1 MKAKSPEE
9 RKSFVRQA
17 RLCDNCLGSG
27 HMAIDCRSKMT
38 CQVNGCGWKHHTML
52 HVKKKSNNT
61 STPPNH
67 PAVTSEETG
76 ASTLGGTGETGT
88 GAVSGA
94 GDAGRCSATDSG
106 KKNVC
111 LRIVPVVVKGM
122 GQHNTIVANALL
134 DPGSDVTL
142 CDVSLMEKLQVV
154 GRPKEFSL
162 ATVNGASDTRKGFEL
177 SLSVRGLQMKEE
189 VVLDRVWTVDTLCL
203 PQGSPPTK
211 EDTAKWPHLKG
222 IDFPRAQ
229 SDKVSLLIGSDVPE
243 AHWVCDQRRGR
254 RGQPYAVCTPLGW
267 ALMGPLNSCDRDC
280 FSVNFVRHDDETL
293 HRQMES
299 MFRSDFNEPMISSK
313 AAMSVEDQRALSQME
328 TSVKL
333 VNGHYQLGLPWRH
346 KSVNLPNNREFA
358 FGRLRY
364 LKKRF
369 QRDPHLFEKYRD
381 TINGYVSSGYA
392 RRVPCSEQE
401 NVKDSPVWYLPHHPV
416 FHPQKPGKARVV
428 FDCAAKFK
436 GTSLNDQLLQ
446 GPDLTNG
453 LLGVIIRFR
462 QEPVAM
468 VADVEGMFHQVRV
481 APDDCN
487 ALRFLWWPN
496 DDLSKEPVDYQ
507 MLVHLFGATSSPSCA
522 SFCLKKT
529 ASDNQGDFDVETI
542 TTVDRNF
549 YVDDCLKS
557 VPATDKAARL
567 SGQLRELLSRGG
579 FRLTKWISNDRNVIA
594 TVPVT
599 ERAPSVVNLDLEDLP
614 VERTLGVQWAME
626 TDDFNFRIM
635 DEGKALTR
643 RGILSVVS
651 SMYDPLGFVAPIIL
665 PAKSL
670 LQSLCKQKYG
680 WDEEISQAD
689 STVWQEWLKELACL
703 RTISVP
709 RCFKPSGFGAVVNVQ
724 LHHFSDAS
732 EIGYGAVSYL
742 RIVDDKGAAHCSFVL
757 GKSRVTPLKVVSI
770 PRLELAAAV
779 VAVKLNCLIRN
790 ELEYPIH
797 DTIYWTDSTVVL
809 QYIRNESR
817 RFHTFVANRVAMI
830 HDESTPRQWRHVD
843 TCANPADIASRGA
856 KGSELHTL
864 RLWLHGP
871 KFLWKDEKHWPDQ
884 PSQLPEL
891 PQDDSECRKCPGRT
905 NVIVSR
911 KMLEPLL
918 SRYSSW
924 DSLRKAIAWLVR
936 FKKYLVGLLNK
947 DPDSI
952 PKGPLTVREVIA
964 AESVIIKAVQHD
976 AFPAE
981 LAAVGQEAT
990 ENRKKCVPRS
1000 SPIRNLNPFVAEGI
1014 LRVGGRLENAPVSFQ
1029 TKHPV
1034 ILPSKH
1040 HVTNLIIQNCHRQQ
1054 GHCGPSQVLAF
1065 IRERFWIVRGLS
1077 AVRRVLASCMN
1088 CRKQNARPGEQIMA
1102 PLPSARVAPTDPPF
1116 THVGVDYFG
1125 PLFVKQGRSQVK
1137 RYGCLFTCL
1146 TMRAVHIEVAHTLEA
1161 DSFICAYQR
1170 FVSRRGKPKEIHS
1183 DNGTNFTGAER
1194 ELREALERLDQAKI
1208 YNSLRS
1214 NDVQWSFNPPEASH
1228 QGGVWER
1235 MIRSIRKILGA
1246 LLKEQLVN
1254 DETLSTLLCE
1264 VERILNDRPLTP
1276 LSDHPDDPEPLTPSK
1291 LLLLRS
1297 NSCLPPDVFK
1307 GHDKYSKRWRQ
1318 AQCLADSFWKRWM
1331 KDYLPALQTRQKWS
1345 VPRRN
1350 FAVGDLVLVVDEKT
1364 PRGRWPMGLIEEVF
1378 PNSHGHVRSVK
1389 VKTATSVYRR
1399 DIRKLCLLEGV
1410 QN

>member
-1 MKAKSPEE
+1 
-9 RKSFVRQA
+9 
-17 RLCDNCLGSG
+17 
-27 HMAIDCRSKMT
+27 MAIDCRSKMM
-38 CQVNGCGWKHHTML
+38 CQVNRCGWKHHTML
-52 HVKKKSNNT
+52 HVKKKSNNNG
-61 STPPNH
+61 TPPNH

-76 ASTLGGTGETGT
+76 ASTIGGTGETGT
-88 GAVSGA
+88 GTVSRA
-94 GDAGRCSATDSG
+94 GDAGRCG
-106 KKNVC
+106 

-229 SDKVSLLIGSDVPE
+229 SDKVSVLIGSDVPE

-267 ALMGPLNSCDRDC
+267 TLMGPLNSCDRDC

-392 RRVPCSEQE
+392 RQVPCSEQE

-626 TDDFNFRIM
+626 TFASWM
-635 DEGKALTR
+635 KEG
-643 RGILSVVS
+643 S
-651 SMYDPLGFVAPIIL
+651 SHA
-665 PAKSL
+665 
-670 LQSLCKQKYG
+670 
-680 WDEEISQAD
+680 
-689 STVWQEWLKELACL
+689 
-703 RTISVP
+703 
-709 RCFKPSGFGAVVNVQ
+709 
-724 LHHFSDAS
+724 
-732 EIGYGAVSYL
+732 
-742 RIVDDKGAAHCSFVL
+742 
-757 GKSRVTPLKVVSI
+757 
-770 PRLELAAAV
+770 
-779 VAVKLNCLIRN
+779 
-790 ELEYPIH
+790 
-797 DTIYWTDSTVVL
+797 
-809 QYIRNESR
+809 
-817 RFHTFVANRVAMI
+817 
-830 HDESTPRQWRHVD
+830 
-843 TCANPADIASRGA
+843 
-856 KGSELHTL
+856 ELHV
-864 RLWLHGP
+864 RPPRVRRAH
-871 KFLWKDEKHWPDQ
+871 HSA
-884 PSQLPEL
+884 SQ
-891 PQDDSECRKCPGRT
+891 
-905 NVIVSR
+905 
-911 KMLEPLL
+911 
-918 SRYSSW
+918 
-924 DSLRKAIAWLVR
+924 
-936 FKKYLVGLLNK
+936 
-947 DPDSI
+947 
-952 PKGPLTVREVIA
+952 
-964 AESVIIKAVQHD
+964 ESV
-976 AFPAE
+976 
-981 LAAVGQEAT
+981 T
-990 ENRKKCVPRS
+990 E
-1000 SPIRNLNPFVAEGI
+1000 
-1014 LRVGGRLENAPVSFQ
+1014 
-1029 TKHPV
+1029 
-1034 ILPSKH
+1034 
-1040 HVTNLIIQNCHRQQ
+1040 
-1054 GHCGPSQVLAF
+1054 
-1065 IRERFWIVRGLS
+1065 
-1077 AVRRVLASCMN
+1077 
-1088 CRKQNARPGEQIMA
+1088 
-1102 PLPSARVAPTDPPF
+1102 
-1116 THVGVDYFG
+1116 
-1125 PLFVKQGRSQVK
+1125 
-1137 RYGCLFTCL
+1137 
-1146 TMRAVHIEVAHTLEA
+1146 
-1161 DSFICAYQR
+1161 
-1170 FVSRRGKPKEIHS
+1170 
-1183 DNGTNFTGAER
+1183 
-1194 ELREALERLDQAKI
+1194 
-1208 YNSLRS
+1208 
-1214 NDVQWSFNPPEASH
+1214 
-1228 QGGVWER
+1228 
-1235 MIRSIRKILGA
+1235 
-1246 LLKEQLVN
+1246 
-1254 DETLSTLLCE
+1254 
-1264 VERILNDRPLTP
+1264 
-1276 LSDHPDDPEPLTPSK
+1276 
-1291 LLLLRS
+1291 
-1297 NSCLPPDVFK
+1297 
-1307 GHDKYSKRWRQ
+1307 
-1318 AQCLADSFWKRWM
+1318 
-1331 KDYLPALQTRQKWS
+1331 
-1345 VPRRN
+1345 
-1350 FAVGDLVLVVDEKT
+1350 
-1364 PRGRWPMGLIEEVF
+1364 PM
-1378 PNSHGHVRSVK
+1378 
-1389 VKTATSVYRR
+1389 
-1399 DIRKLCLLEGV
+1399 
-1410 QN
+1410 